1 MTPLAV
7 LAGRPLQFYKRAMAL
22 HLLKLSV
29 GAESLADLRSFM
41 ATRLEDCRRQGRPP
55 VPFHT
60 TRMIPKRADE
70 LLDGG
75 ALFWVVKG
83 QIAARQDLVGIEP
96 FVDAQGIGRCRLL
109 LKADVIAVMPRPC
122 RPFQGWRY
130 LTDSDRPID
139 LAGGWD
145 GLAIMPEP
153 LRRELADLCLL

>member
-1 MTPLAV
+1 
-7 LAGRPLQFYKRAMAL
+7 MAL
-22 HLLKLSV
+22 HMLKLSV
-29 GAESLADLRSFM
+29 GAESLADLRGFM
-41 ATRLEDCRRQGRPP
+41 ATRLAECERLGRPA

-60 TRMIPKRADE
+60 TRMVPKRVDE

-96 FVDAQGIGRCRLL
+96 FTDGSGIGRCRLL
-109 LKADVIAVMPRPC
+109 LKPDVIAVMPRPC

-130 LTDSDRPID
+130 LPESDRPMD

-145 GLAIMPEP
+145 GLAIMPET